1 MWVTQA
7 IQVTL
12 LPACPACRWSVLLM
26 VGSSEQKNVLGAKP
40 ARLLLRE
47 VILEEEELF
56 LILVCN
62 LTSSYKVLTLNG
74 L

>member
-1 MWVTQA
+1 MWVTLGN
-7 IQVTL
+7 IGDP
-12 LPACPACRWSVLLM
+12 PAWLFCLQIVCGAYCWLSM
-26 VGSSEQKNVLGAKP
+26 QKNVQALEP
-40 ARLLLRE
+40 ARHLLTE

>member
-12 LPACPACRWSVLLM
+12 LPACPGCRWSVLLM
-26 VGSSEQKNVLGAKP
+26 VGSREQKNVLGAKP